1 MISLAYAKGPSVT
14 VTFPLERRTRAPSAV
29 GPSPPPPIM
38 LPALLASSLS
48 LSMASISSLGGW
60 PKRSADLT
68 IIMNFMVTSPLLVGA
83 RSPHGVSRDKKL
95 APLIRRTKLR
105 EIGQGTSTSI
115 SFLPPPHPICL
126 PHISAKARPP
136 LH

>member
-1 MISLAYAKGPSVT
+1 MISLASAKGPSVT

-38 LPALLASSLS
+38 LPVLLASSLS

-83 RSPHGVSRDKKL
+83 RSPHGVNRDKKPSSVDTL
-95 APLIRRTKLR
+95 LRQTKLR
-105 EIGQGTSTSI
+105 EIGRDTSRSI
-115 SFLPPPHPICL
+115 RVLQPHRRSC
-126 PHISAKARPP
+126 
-136 LH
+136 